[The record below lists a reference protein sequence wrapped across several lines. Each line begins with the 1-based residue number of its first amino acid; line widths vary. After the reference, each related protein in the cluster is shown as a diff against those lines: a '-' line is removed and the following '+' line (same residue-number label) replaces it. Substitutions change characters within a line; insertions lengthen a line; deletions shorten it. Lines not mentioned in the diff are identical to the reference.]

1 MRGNSDMRVGYVL
14 YETEKEIC
22 GINRLIKGCISEI
35 QKNTLLDL
43 NILGYD
49 YLNIE
54 RCRQFP
60 TLYRNMDIP
69 NKYNE
74 IKVLAEILRLELV
87 HSFYSPLPKLANTK
101 TIITIHDLA
110 ALVNIDWF
118 SNEKNTM
125 RFYGRY
131 LKEGAVNADCILA
144 DSEHTKSDI
153 VKYYA
158 IDPEKIK
165 VVYPG
170 LYSAKYITTVKN
182 KNEVLQKYKIDKEYI
197 LSICTVEPRKN
208 LISLIRAYE
217 ILRDKRPGYDLKL
230 VLTGRRGWKNTEI
243 YEISA
248 QSKYA
253 SDIVFTDYI
262 EDYELDILYKNTLL
276 FVYISYYEGFGLPI
290 LEAMSKGTVVLSS
303 ITSSMPEVGGDA
315 VCYCDPYDMDSIVE
329 QMDCLL
335 YDENLR
341 NEMKDK
347 ALLQADYF
355 SYRKMSEET
364 VKIYEELIDA

>member
-1 MRGNSDMRVGYVL
+1 MKVGYVL
-14 YETEKEIC
+14 YETEKKIC
-22 GINRLIKGCISEI
+22 GINRLIKGCISEF
-35 QKNTLLDL
+35 QKSARLDL

-54 RCRQFP
+54 NCRQFP
-60 TLYRNMDIP
+60 ALYRNSDISDR
-69 NKYNE
+69 YNE
-74 IKVLAEILRLELV
+74 IKVLVEILGLDLV
-87 HSFYSPLPKLANTK
+87 HSFYFPLPKFTNIK

-110 ALVNIDWF
+110 ALVNINWF
-118 SNEKNTM
+118 SDEKNTM
-125 RFYGRY
+125 RFYGDY
-131 LKEGAVNADCILA
+131 LKEGAINADCILA
-144 DSEHTKSDI
+144 DSKHTKSDI

-170 LYSAKYITTVKN
+170 LYNSKSITTKDEEN
-182 KNEVLQKYKIDKEYI
+182 GVLQKYKINKDYI

-208 LISLIRAYE
+208 LISLIRAFE

-230 VLTGRRGWKNTEI
+230 VLTGRRGWKNAEI
-243 YEISA
+243 YTISA
-248 QSKYA
+248 QSRYA

-290 LEAMSKGTVVLSS
+290 LEAMSKGTAVLSS
-303 ITSSMPEVGGDA
+303 MTSSMPEVGGDA
-315 VCYCDPYDMDSIVE
+315 VVYCDPYDMDSIVE
-329 QMDCLL
+329 EMDRLL
-335 YDENLR
+335 YDQNLR

-347 ALLQADYF
+347 AISRAGRF

-364 VKIYEELIDA
+364 IKIYEELIEE